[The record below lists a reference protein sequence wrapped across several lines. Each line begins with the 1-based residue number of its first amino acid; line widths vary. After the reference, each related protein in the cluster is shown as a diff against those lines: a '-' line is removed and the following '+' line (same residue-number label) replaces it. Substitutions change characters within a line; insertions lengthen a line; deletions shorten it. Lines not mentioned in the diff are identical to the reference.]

1 MLKRR
6 DAHRAVKVVQE
17 TRHGAILRT
26 VEGSRMPVLAHAEF
40 ARMLGRLRKGGGHAL
55 EIELVG
61 SRWRS
66 A

>member
-1 MLKRR
+1 
-6 DAHRAVKVVQE
+6 
-17 TRHGAILRT
+17 
-26 VEGSRMPVLAHAEF
+26 MPVLAHAEF